1 MTTVAWSD
9 WHPLLAPWVR
19 GCPYPMMD
27 QEVQAA
33 ADEFCR
39 RTRVWCEWLEPT
51 VTAAN
56 LREYDLEIPTGADV
70 VRIEKATIGDA
81 AASVVAYRDAAR
93 DPQEYPI
100 GVAAVAS
107 PERKT
112 FWLGADY
119 PAALEL
125 RIQVSLTPSRAAT
138 GAPEILWTHYAK
150 PIAAGAR
157 SALLLMPNTEWFQ
170 PALGA
175 AARAEFDSAIAAA
188 SVEAW
193 RGHTGATPRAC
204 VKWF

>member
-1 MTTVAWSD
+1 VTTVAWSD

-125 RIQVSLTPSRAAT
+125 RIQVSL
-138 GAPEILWTHYAK
+138 
-150 PIAAGAR
+150 GAR